1 MFVVTAW
8 LRHCVFLYIARAKLG
23 SPSRGHRIQ
32 DLRMKLV
39 MFMAW

>member
-8 LRHCVFLYIARAKLG
+8 RRHCFFLYIARAKLG
-23 SPSRGHRIQ
+23 SSNRGHRIQ

-39 MFMAW
+39 MLMAW